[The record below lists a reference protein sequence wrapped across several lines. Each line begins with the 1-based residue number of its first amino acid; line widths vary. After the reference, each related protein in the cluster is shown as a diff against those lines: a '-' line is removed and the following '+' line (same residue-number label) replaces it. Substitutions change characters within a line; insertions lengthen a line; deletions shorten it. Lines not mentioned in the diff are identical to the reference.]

1 MKIYTKT
8 GDKGQTSLYDGTR
21 VDKDSLR
28 VESYGTVDEL
38 NSYIGFASKFVE
50 DESIKESLQKIQ
62 IRLFFVAGELATV
75 EEGKYKYKIRE
86 EDIESLEKIIDDY
99 LPKIKGANAFIVPGS
114 SEASAALHV
123 SRTICRRA
131 ERRIL
136 TLKRNE
142 EVSDSLL
149 KFVNRLSDVL
159 YTYARYL
166 ESELTIMDF
175 EKAYNEKLSQWG
187 NLNLTFYIVVMVLVW
202 RR

>member
-21 VDKDSLR
+21 IDKDSLR

-38 NSYIGFASKFVE
+38 NSSIGLAVKFVE
-50 DESIKESLQKIQ
+50 DETISESLKKIQ
-62 IRLFFVAGELATV
+62 MRLFFVAGELATV
-75 EEGKYKYKIRE
+75 EEGKYKYKIKE
-86 EDIESLEKIIDDY
+86 EDIEALEKIIDDY
-99 LPKIKGANAFIVPGS
+99 LPKISGADKFIVPGS
-114 SEASAALHV
+114 STAAAALHV

-131 ERRIL
+131 ERRII

-142 EVSDSLL
+142 DVSYVLL

-166 ESELTIMDF
+166 ESDLTIMDF
-175 EKAYNEKLSQWG
+175 EKFYNEKL
-187 NLNLTFYIVVMVLVW
+187 
-202 RR
+202 

>member
-21 VDKDSLR
+21 IDKDSLR

-38 NSYIGFASKFVE
+38 NSSIGFAMKFVE
-50 DESIKESLQKIQ
+50 DESIQESLKKIQ
-62 IRLFFVAGELATV
+62 MRLFFVAGELATV
-75 EEGKYKYKIRE
+75 EEGKYKYVVRE
-86 EDIESLEKIIDDY
+86 EDIQALEKIIDDY
-99 LPKIKGANAFIVPGS
+99 IPKISGADKFIVPGS
-114 SEASAALHV
+114 SKAAAALHV

-131 ERRIL
+131 ERRII

-142 EVSDSLL
+142 EVSDILL

-166 ESELTIMDF
+166 ESNLTIMDF
-175 EKAYNEKLSQWG
+175 EKSYNEKL
-187 NLNLTFYIVVMVLVW
+187 
-202 RR
+202 

>member
-21 VDKDSLR
+21 IDKDSLR

-38 NSYIGFASKFVE
+38 NSSIGFASKFVD
-50 DESIKESLQKIQ
+50 DEKISEQLLKIQ
-62 IRLFFVAGELATV
+62 IRLFFTAGELATV
-75 EEGKYKYKIRE
+75 EEGIYKYKVRE
-86 EDIESLEKIIDDY
+86 EDITALENIIDEY
-99 LPKIKGANAFIVPGS
+99 LPKISGADKFIVPGS
-114 SEASAALHV
+114 SKAAAALHV

-136 TLKRNE
+136 TLKKNE
-142 EVSDSLL
+142 EVSDTLV

-175 EKAYNEKLSQWG
+175 DKYYNEGL
-187 NLNLTFYIVVMVLVW
+187 
-202 RR
+202 

>member
-21 VDKDSLR
+21 VYKDSLR

-38 NSYIGFASKFVE
+38 NSSIGFAMKFIDDEEMVE
-50 DESIKESLQKIQ
+50 KLKKIQ
-62 IRLFFVAGELATV
+62 MRLFFVAGELATV
-75 EEGKYKYKIRE
+75 EEGKYKYKVRE
-86 EDIESLEKIIDDY
+86 EDIVALEEIIDVC
-99 LPKIKGANAFIVPGS
+99 LPEISGEDKFIIPGS
-114 SEASAALHV
+114 SKASAALHV

-136 TLKRNE
+136 TLKRE
-142 EVSDSLL
+142 EPVSDVLL

-166 ESELTIMDF
+166 ESDLTIMDF
-175 EKAYNEKLSQWG
+175 EKFYNERL
-187 NLNLTFYIVVMVLVW
+187 
-202 RR
+202 

>member
-38 NSYIGFASKFVE
+38 NSSIGFAMKFVE
-50 DESIKESLQKIQ
+50 DETIQESLKKIQ
-62 IRLFFVAGELATV
+62 MRLFFVAGELATV
-75 EEGKYKYKIRE
+75 EEGKYKYKVRE
-86 EDIESLEKIIDDY
+86 EDIEALEKIIDDY
-99 LPKIKGANAFIVPGS
+99 IPKISGGDKFIVPGS
-114 SEASAALHV
+114 SKAAAALHV

-131 ERRIL
+131 ERRII
-136 TLKRNE
+136 TLKRND
-142 EVSDSLL
+142 EVSEILL

-166 ESELTIMDF
+166 ENDLTVMDF
-175 EKAYNEKLSQWG
+175 EKTYNEKL
-187 NLNLTFYIVVMVLVW
+187 
-202 RR
+202 

>member
-38 NSYIGFASKFVE
+38 NSYIGFASKFIE
-50 DESIKESLQKIQ
+50 DGNIKGDLKKIQ
-62 IRLFFVAGELATV
+62 MRLFFVAGELATV
-75 EEGKYKYKIRE
+75 EEGKYKYKVKD
-86 EDIESLEKIIDDY
+86 EDIEALEKIIDDY
-99 LPKIKGANAFIVPGS
+99 LPKISGVDKFIVPGS

-123 SRTICRRA
+123 TRTICRRA

-136 TLKRNE
+136 SLKRHE
-142 EVSDSLL
+142 EVSDTLL

-166 ESELTIMDF
+166 ESDLTIMDF
-175 EKAYNEKLSQWG
+175 EKAYNEKL
-187 NLNLTFYIVVMVLVW
+187 
-202 RR
+202 

>member
-21 VDKDSLR
+21 IDKDSLR

-38 NSYIGFASKFVE
+38 NSSIGFAIKFVE
-50 DESIKESLQKIQ
+50 DESIRESLKKIQ
-62 IRLFFVAGELATV
+62 MRLFFVAGELATV
-75 EEGKYKYKIRE
+75 EEGKYKYKIKE
-86 EDIESLEKIIDDY
+86 EDISALEKIIDDY
-99 LPKIKGANAFIVPGS
+99 LPKISGSDKFIVPGS
-114 SEASAALHV
+114 SDGAAALHV

-131 ERRIL
+131 ERRII

-142 EVSDSLL
+142 EVSDILL

-166 ESELTIMDF
+166 ESDLTIMDF
-175 EKAYNEKLSQWG
+175 EKVYNEKL
-187 NLNLTFYIVVMVLVW
+187 
-202 RR
+202 